1 MRYARSC
8 SSFFFQVPDQGRLS
22 PQTDREVEVIDIGH
36 LNTVRTL
43 RDQLARLVA
52 TGYADTGFPII
63 RPNEDRR
70 SQLVGFIGANELE
83 HALSTSSCICASCS
97 LMCALVRRSFL
108 LSFILLQASSR
119 RRRIIP

>member
-1 MRYARSC
+1 M
-8 SSFFFQVPDQGRLS
+8 
-22 PQTDREVEVIDIGH
+22 DRGVEVINIGH

-63 RPNEDRR
+63 RTNGDEK
-70 SQLVGFIGANELE
+70 SQLCGFIGANELE
-83 HALSTSSCICASCS
+83 HALSTSSSTCTVHLCAGS
-97 LMCALVRRSFL
+97 LMRALVLRFFFSFL
-108 LSFILLQASSR
+108 FSFLQASSR